1 MDRNERNTMDQ
12 NARKRTVRREGNAEG
27 SARANEGLGRRPSGN
42 GASASAGRPS
52 GKSSS
57 ASVRRTSESGDP
69 TRRTTPGGTVTP
81 MRRESGS
88 VRKPSEQAG
97 RAQGSL
103 RKEHSETGRTRDAAG
118 APTDPSLRRA
128 SGKAGTPTDPSA
140 RRAAGKTGTPT
151 DPSARRAAGKTG
163 TPTDPS
169 ARRTA
174 GKAGVPT
181 DPSAR
186 RTSGK
191 AGTPTDPSA
200 RRTAGKAGTPA
211 DPSLRRAAGK
221 AQGNPAE
228 QKPVRSADG
237 IVRKQGGHPNGKSKA
252 MSKKKKKQKRA
263 AFNFASGGVLII
275 AACVF
280 IFSLYQL
287 ITMLIPYYSGGEEYD
302 KIKNI
307 AITADEEG
315 KGFTVDFDALLKEN
329 EDTVAWIRFD
339 EPAVINYPVVKSA
352 DNNEYLT
359 KTFTAN
365 DNKLGAIFVDMRNS
379 NDFSDKN
386 TFIYGHHLNVGGEMF
401 SELLKYENESFCKK
415 HPNFYIYTP
424 DGKVRTYKVFSAG
437 VVKDT
442 ADNYKLDYATDADYE
457 AYLKLCEESSNYK
470 VEDVELT
477 AQSQIVSLS
486 TCTNVRDDERFLVQ
500 GVLTAVD

>member
-42 GASASAGRPS
+42 GAPASAGRPS

-128 SGKAGTPTDPSA
+128 SGKA
-140 RRAAGKTGTPT
+140 GTPT

-424 DGKVRTYKVFSAG
+424 DGKVRTYMVFSAG

>member
-12 NARKRTVRREGNAEG
+12 NARKRTVRREGNAAG
-27 SARANEGLGRRPSGN
+27 STRANEGLGRRPSGN
-42 GASASAGRPS
+42 GAPASAGRPS

-118 APTDPSLRRA
+118 VPTDPSL
-128 SGKAGTPTDPSA
+128 
-140 RRAAGKTGTPT
+140 
-151 DPSARRAAGKTG
+151 
-163 TPTDPS
+163 
-169 ARRTA
+169 
-174 GKAGVPT
+174 
-181 DPSAR
+181 R

-211 DPSLRRAAGK
+211 DPSLRRSAGK

-415 HPNFYIYTP
+415 HSNFYIYTP

>member
-42 GASASAGRPS
+42 GAPASAGRPS

-174 GKAGVPT
+174 GKAGAPT

-186 RTSGK
+186 RTAGK

-221 AQGNPAE
+221 AQENPAE

-339 EPAVINYPVVKSA
+339 EPAVSNYPVVKSA

>member
-12 NARKRTVRREGNAEG
+12 NARKRTVRREGNAAG

-42 GASASAGRPS
+42 GAPASAGRPS

-128 SGKAGTPTDPSA
+128 SGK
-140 RRAAGKTGTPT
+140 TGTPT

-163 TPTDPS
+163 TSTDPS
-169 ARRTA
+169 ARRAA
-174 GKAGVPT
+174 GKAGAPT
-181 DPSAR
+181 DPSTR
-186 RTSGK
+186 RTAGK

>member
-42 GASASAGRPS
+42 GAPASAGRPS

-118 APTDPSLRRA
+118 APT
-128 SGKAGTPTDPSA
+128 
-140 RRAAGKTGTPT
+140 
-151 DPSARRAAGKTG
+151 
-163 TPTDPS
+163 
-169 ARRTA
+169 
-174 GKAGVPT
+174 
-181 DPSAR
+181 
-186 RTSGK
+186 
-191 AGTPTDPSA
+191 
-200 RRTAGKAGTPA
+200 

-457 AYLKLCEESSNYK
+457 AYLKLCEEYSNYK

>member
-12 NARKRTVRREGNAEG
+12 NARKRTVRREGNAAG
-27 SARANEGLGRRPSGN
+27 STRANEGLGRRPSGN
-42 GASASAGRPS
+42 GAPASAGRSS

-103 RKEHSETGRTRDAAG
+103 RKEHSETGRTRDTAG
-118 APTDPSLRRA
+118 VPTDPSLRR
-128 SGKAGTPTDPSA
+128 
-140 RRAAGKTGTPT
+140 
-151 DPSARRAAGKTG
+151 
-163 TPTDPS
+163 
-169 ARRTA
+169 
-174 GKAGVPT
+174 
-181 DPSAR
+181 
-186 RTSGK
+186 TS
-191 AGTPTDPSA
+191 
-200 RRTAGKAGTPA
+200 GKAGTPA

>member
-12 NARKRTVRREGNAEG
+12 NARKRTVRREGNAAG
-27 SARANEGLGRRPSGN
+27 STRANEGLGRRPSGN
-42 GASASAGRPS
+42 GAPASAGRPS

-103 RKEHSETGRTRDAAG
+103 RKEHSETGRTRDTAG
-118 APTDPSLRRA
+118 A
-128 SGKAGTPTDPSA
+128 
-140 RRAAGKTGTPT
+140 
-151 DPSARRAAGKTG
+151 
-163 TPTDPS
+163 PTDPS

-174 GKAGVPT
+174 
-181 DPSAR
+181 
-186 RTSGK
+186 GK

>member
-1 MDRNERNTMDQ
+1 MDGNERNTMDQ
-12 NARKRTVRREGNAEG
+12 NARKRTVRREGNAAG

-128 SGKAGTPTDPSA
+128 SAKA
-140 RRAAGKTGTPT
+140 GTPT

-174 GKAGVPT
+174 GKAGAPT

-186 RTSGK
+186 RTAGKAGTPTDPSARRTAGK

>member
-42 GASASAGRPS
+42 GAPASAGRPS

-118 APTDPSLRRA
+118 APT
-128 SGKAGTPTDPSA
+128 
-140 RRAAGKTGTPT
+140 
-151 DPSARRAAGKTG
+151 
-163 TPTDPS
+163 
-169 ARRTA
+169 
-174 GKAGVPT
+174 
-181 DPSAR
+181 
-186 RTSGK
+186 
-191 AGTPTDPSA
+191 
-200 RRTAGKAGTPA
+200 

-457 AYLKLCEESSNYK
+457 AYLKLWEESSNYK

>member
-27 SARANEGLGRRPSGN
+27 SARANEGLGR
-42 GASASAGRPS
+42 RPS

-118 APTDPSLRRA
+118 APT
-128 SGKAGTPTDPSA
+128 
-140 RRAAGKTGTPT
+140 
-151 DPSARRAAGKTG
+151 
-163 TPTDPS
+163 
-169 ARRTA
+169 
-174 GKAGVPT
+174 
-181 DPSAR
+181 
-186 RTSGK
+186 
-191 AGTPTDPSA
+191 
-200 RRTAGKAGTPA
+200 

>member
-42 GASASAGRPS
+42 GAPASAGRPS

-151 DPSARRAAGKTG
+151 DPSARRAAGKT
-163 TPTDPS
+163 
-169 ARRTA
+169 
-174 GKAGVPT
+174 
-181 DPSAR
+181 
-186 RTSGK
+186 
-191 AGTPTDPSA
+191 
-200 RRTAGKAGTPA
+200 GTPA

>member
-42 GASASAGRPS
+42 GAPASAGRLS

-128 SGKAGTPTDPSA
+128 
-140 RRAAGKTGTPT
+140 
-151 DPSARRAAGKTG
+151 
-163 TPTDPS
+163 
-169 ARRTA
+169 
-174 GKAGVPT
+174 
-181 DPSAR
+181 
-186 RTSGK
+186 
-191 AGTPTDPSA
+191 
-200 RRTAGKAGTPA
+200 AGKAGTPA